1 MSPSHQAHGQHQ
13 ADPSTLSSLHP
24 SQPKELHYRGAKNST
39 RLHGSHFMTLRR
51 PSKMPE
57 SGREYVAG
65 DPVNL
70 IDWKAYARSDKLI
83 IREIRD
89 EATARILIGLDLS
102 ETMHWPVERY
112 KDQMPVTKAEVA
124 TRVALNLAHVHLR
137 MGDLVEIWAVTDP
150 KTRVPSLVAKP
161 RSPSD
166 VVTGF
171 NRIHQAGFAVDAISQ
186 EFGPAEPDER
196 PRDCA
201 FWVGDTLSNADF
213 GQFLKRG
220 KRSFLLHV
228 LSSLELDIAWIDGDT
243 SYFDEGMGKKE
254 YQGQVLRH
262 RDNYQKH
269 LAAWRGKLER
279 RMHKAG
285 GEYLTVSDATKV
297 AQYHLTL
304 SNFLASARSG

>member
-1 MSPSHQAHGQHQ
+1 MSTHQAQSK
-13 ADPSTLSSLHP
+13 DPSTLSSLHP
-24 SQPKELHYRGAKNST
+24 AQPKELHYRGAKNST

-57 SGREYVAG
+57 SQREYVAG

-70 IDWKAYARSDKLI
+70 IDWKAYARTDKLI

-102 ETMHWPVERY
+102 ETMNWPVEKY
-112 KDQMPVTKAEVA
+112 KDEMPATKAEVA
-124 TRVALNLAHVHLR
+124 TRIALNLAHVHLR
-137 MGDLVEIWAVTDP
+137 MGDLVEIWAVSDP
-150 KTRVPSLVAKP
+150 KTRIPSLVTKP

-171 NRIHQAGFAVDAISQ
+171 NRMHQAGFTVESIMA
-186 EFGPAEPDER
+186 EFGPAEPEEKM
-196 PRDCA
+196 RDCA

-213 GQFLKRG
+213 NHFLKRG
-220 KRSFLLHV
+220 KRAFLLHV
-228 LSSLELDIAWIDGDT
+228 LSSLELGIDWIDGDT
-243 SYFDEGMGKKE
+243 SYFDEGMGRKE

-269 LAAWRGKLER
+269 LANWRSKLER
-279 RMHKAG
+279 RMHKGG
-285 GEYLTVSDATKV
+285 GEYLTVSDGTAI

-304 SNFLASARSG
+304 SNFLATSRSG

>member
-1 MSPSHQAHGQHQ
+1 MSTHQAHSK
-13 ADPSTLSSLHP
+13 DPSTLSSLHP
-24 SQPKELHYRGAKNST
+24 AQPKELHYRGAKNST

-102 ETMHWPVERY
+102 ETMNWPVEKY
-112 KDQMPVTKAEVA
+112 TAELPATKAEVA
-124 TRVALNLAHVHLR
+124 TRIALNLAHVHLR

-150 KTRVPSLVAKP
+150 KTKVPSLVTKP

-171 NRIHQAGFAVDAISQ
+171 NRMHDARFSVEAIVA
-186 EFGPAEPDER
+186 EFGPADPEDR

-201 FWVGDTLSNADF
+201 FWVGDTLSGADF
-213 GQFLKRG
+213 GAFLKRG
-220 KRSFLLHV
+220 RRSFLLHV
-228 LSSLELDIAWIDGDT
+228 LSSLELGIDWIDGDT
-243 SYFDEGMGKKE
+243 SYFDEGMGRKE

-269 LAAWRGKLER
+269 LAHWRAKLEQK
-279 RMHKAG
+279 MHKGG
-285 GEYLTVSDATKV
+285 GEYLTVSDATAI

-304 SNFLASARSG
+304 SNFLASAPLGRPG